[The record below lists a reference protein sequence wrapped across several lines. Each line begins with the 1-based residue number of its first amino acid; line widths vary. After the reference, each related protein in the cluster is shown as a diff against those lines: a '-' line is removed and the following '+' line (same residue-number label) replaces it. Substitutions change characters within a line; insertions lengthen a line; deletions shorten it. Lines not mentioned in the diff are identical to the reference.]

1 MAELNLNVLIKQR
14 ENEENYFLQT
24 KMLKTSHMQNT
35 LLEIWGSR
43 KKQTE
48 NA

>member
-14 ENEENYFLQT
+14 KNEENLLLQT
-24 KMLKTSHMQNT
+24 KKLKTSLMQNT
-35 LLEIWGSR
+35 VLEIWGSR